1 MAIDFGIQYKSLIG
15 LKGLNLGVAIKNVGP
30 QMKFDGPGLYRKAVS
45 TEGVRPVQFFK
56 SEAASFELPALVEIG
71 LGYESQVGENM
82 VWSLNGAFSNSTL
95 YYDEFRVGG
104 ELGYTMDRLR
114 LFARGGWAG
123 LAQAQSDNI
132 FKGTFGAGLSYAA
145 AGIDITIDY
154 AYRQVDFFSANN
166 VLSLKFGF

>member
-1 MAIDFGIQYKSLIG
+1 
-15 LKGLNLGVAIKNVGP
+15 
-30 QMKFDGPGLYRKAVS
+30 
-45 TEGVRPVQFFK
+45 
-56 SEAASFELPALVEIG
+56 
-71 LGYESQVGENM
+71 M

-132 FKGTFGAGLSYAA
+132 FKGTFGGGLSYAA